1 MAARQGSDSGR
12 ETIVVTGSSGL
23 IGAAVCT
30 RLARRFTVVAFD
42 RPGPPYPPAVAECLG
57 VDMTSDASVHAGFAQ
72 VRARH
77 GRHLAAVVHLAAFYD
92 FDGQPSPLY
101 DALTIQGTRR
111 VLEELRSFQ
120 CEQLLF
126 SSTMFIHAPCQ
137 PGERINE
144 DWPLEPK
151 WPYPQS
157 KVATEALIHERR
169 GPVPAAILRIAGVY
183 DDLCHSI
190 PIAHQI
196 QRIWERQLISH
207 VFPGDTSH
215 GQSFVHL
222 EDVVDAIGRTIARR
236 KQLPAEVPILIGEP
250 ETLSY
255 QELQDLIAQELFGER
270 WVTERIPKELAKVGA
285 WLEEELPLG
294 EEPFI
299 KPWMIDLADDHY
311 SLDIT
316 RARQFLGWEPR
327 RALRSALPI
336 MLAGLKRQP
345 DHWYTENHLTP
356 PPHSPQAQPQAEAG
370 AQSS

>member
-1 MAARQGSDSGR
+1 MDVPRERDFQR
-12 ETIVVTGSSGL
+12 ETIIVTGSSGL
-23 IGAAVCT
+23 IGAAVCN
-30 RLARRFTVVAFD
+30 RLARRFTVVGFD
-42 RPGPPYPPAVAECLG
+42 RPGPPYPPTSAECLS
-57 VDMTSDASVHAGFAQ
+57 VDMTSDASVREGFAR
-72 VRARH
+72 VRAQH
-77 GRHLAAVVHLAAFYD
+77 GDHLAAVVHLAAFYD
-92 FDGQPSPLY
+92 FDGAPSPLY

-111 VLEELRSFQ
+111 VLEALRRFQ
-120 CEQLLF
+120 CDQLLF
-126 SSTMFIHAPCQ
+126 SSTMLIHAPCQ
-137 PGERINE
+137 HGERINE

-169 GPVPAAILRIAGVY
+169 GQVPAAILRIAGVY

-222 EDVVDAIGRTIARR
+222 DDVVDAIELTIERR
-236 KQLPAEVPILIGEP
+236 QRLPAEVPILIGEP
-250 ETLSY
+250 ETLGY
-255 QELQDLIAQELFGER
+255 QDLQDLIAQELFGEH

-285 WLEEELPLG
+285 WLEDELPLG

-299 KPWMIDLADDHY
+299 KPWMIDIADDHY
-311 SLDIT
+311 ALDIT
-316 RARQFLGWEPR
+316 RARQLLGWEPR
-327 RALRSALPI
+327 RTLRSALPV
-336 MLAGLKRQP
+336 MLAELKRHP

-356 PPHSPQAQPQAEAG
+356 PPHPPWTQPHPETGAQPT
-370 AQSS
+370 